1 MIRVG
6 FVFARTDTG
15 WMGGITYMR
24 NLIAAIQA
32 IPNRKIEPVLIVP
45 SQMPDKNLSD
55 FKGLEII
62 RTAALDRKSPAWLL
76 GKLSEKYLFK
86 RNLALEAVLRQNRI
100 AILSHHARIGS
111 KSKFPNL
118 LWIPDFQQKRRP
130 DFFEPAE
137 IARRDADNE
146 RCVAEAHW
154 VVLSSHDALND
165 LKTYVPAGADKSS
178 VLRFVSGIQSTSR
191 GELGLAELEAKYG
204 FSGPYFHLPNQYW
217 AHKNHAAA
225 IRAVALLKQQG
236 LKVTVLSTGAPTDY
250 RHPKF
255 FESIEKLIQ
264 ELDVADCYKVL
275 GLIDYADMGPL
286 MGHSVA
292 LINPSYFEGWST
304 TVEEAKAMGKA
315 IILSNI
321 PVHIEQNPA
330 RGVYF
335 DPDQPEELAQAMR
348 EVLAAYD
355 PAQEEALVAQ
365 AKIDNQAKFVE
376 FGEVYQ
382 QIILESLGKQA

>member
-1 MIRVG
+1 MIRAG
-6 FVFARTDTG
+6 FIVNRTDSG
-15 WMGGITYMR
+15 WVGGANYIR
-24 NLIAAIQA
+24 NLIAAVRSV
-32 IPNRKIEPVLIVP
+32 PDRRVDPVLIVP
-45 SQMPDKNLSD
+45 ADMPEKNLAGFD
-55 FKGLEII
+55 GVEVLRTPILE
-62 RTAALDRKSPAWLL
+62 RKSAPWLI
-76 GKLSEKYLFK
+76 GKALEKFVVK
-86 RNLALEAVLRQNRI
+86 RNLPLEGFLKQNGI
-100 AILSHHARIGS
+100 DIVSHSPRLGS
-111 KSKFPNL
+111 HSRFPNVM
-118 LWIPDFQQKRRP
+118 WIPDFQHRRRP
-130 DFFEPAE
+130 DFFDEAE
-137 IARRDADNE
+137 IGRRNGANARNI
-146 RCVAEAHW
+146 AEAHW
-154 VVLSSHDALND
+154 LVFSSQDALND
-165 LKTYVPAGADKSS
+165 MLDFMPAGAAKSS

-250 RHPKF
+250 RHPRF
-255 FESIEKLIQ
+255 FESIEKLIN

-286 MGHSVA
+286 MGHSAA

-335 DPDQPEELAQAMR
+335 DPDRPEELAQAMR
-348 EVLAAYD
+348 TVLAAYD
-355 PAQEEALVAQ
+355 PVQEETLVAQ
-365 AKIDNQAKFVE
+365 AKIDNQTKFIE
-376 FGEVYQ
+376 FGEAYQ
-382 QIILESLGKQA
+382 QIIMKSLGKRT